1 METKELCNKIKYLI
15 KKQKSFIEICNELQL
30 KDYEVIGLIGLMK
43 QDGELIDYVNGE
55 LVRLKTPPKIND
67 VYQVEASSSHI
78 PLLLISDTHLCSKY
92 DRLDILRYL
101 YAKADER
108 GVKHI
113 LHSGDFT
120 DGRSN
125 RPEHIYEL
133 REPSYEGQVDYCVE
147 KYPTFD
153 GKTYVISGN
162 HDDWWYKSTG
172 SEIVKAIANRRDD
185 IVYLG
190 SDVADM
196 QIGKL
201 KVRLF
206 HGKGG
211 NAYAKCFDCE
221 TEILTENGWKYFC
234 DLTKNEK
241 VATLN
246 LKKNEFEWQQ
256 PIDYINQQY
265 NGEMYHFKS
274 RTIDMMVT
282 PNHRMLVK
290 RYDKN
295 ILQYR
300 KKDLIMPSKSHQK
313 INLDWQ
319 IIEAKD
325 LENAKRQEW
334 QFKRGGQSW
343 TGDLIESVD
352 IPIRSPKKYASN
364 PIKHIGSVKI
374 EDIAELIAWYTT
386 EGYSDGKKISISQ
399 SEVANSNNHKKII
412 DLFKRIGFKKIKT
425 SGRDNKDISV
435 YSVELSE
442 YLIRECGSGSYNK
455 FLPKWLKNQ
464 PSNILKIV
472 FDTMIEGDGWK
483 IGKSSFGYKSVSKR
497 LLDDV
502 SEIAHKLGYGVS
514 KNKDTITMSAIQN
527 YPTINNKP
535 EKINY
540 SGNIY
545 CVSVPNTIIL
555 VRRNGKTCWSGNSYK
570 VQKYLDSIPLEERP
584 HILQTGHIHQSFYM
598 KQDDTHCFQ
607 TSCLEDLTPFA
618 RSMGFAN
625 DKSVWWV
632 DVEMNDRG
640 QIQNITQELETFNTK
655 KLVRRK

>member
-1 METKELCNKIKYLI
+1 METKELCNKIKYLV
-15 KKQKSFIEICNELQL
+15 KKKKGFIEICNELQL

-196 QIGKL
+196 KIGKL

-211 NAYAKCFDCE
+211 NAYAK
-221 TEILTENGWKYFC
+221 
-234 DLTKNEK
+234 
-241 VATLN
+241 
-246 LKKNEFEWQQ
+246 
-256 PIDYINQQY
+256 
-265 NGEMYHFKS
+265 
-274 RTIDMMVT
+274 
-282 PNHRMLVK
+282 
-290 RYDKN
+290 
-295 ILQYR
+295 
-300 KKDLIMPSKSHQK
+300 
-313 INLDWQ
+313 
-319 IIEAKD
+319 
-325 LENAKRQEW
+325 
-334 QFKRGGQSW
+334 
-343 TGDLIESVD
+343 
-352 IPIRSPKKYASN
+352 
-364 PIKHIGSVKI
+364 
-374 EDIAELIAWYTT
+374 
-386 EGYSDGKKISISQ
+386 
-399 SEVANSNNHKKII
+399 
-412 DLFKRIGFKKIKT
+412 
-425 SGRDNKDISV
+425 
-435 YSVELSE
+435 
-442 YLIRECGSGSYNK
+442 
-455 FLPKWLKNQ
+455 
-464 PSNILKIV
+464 
-472 FDTMIEGDGWK
+472 
-483 IGKSSFGYKSVSKR
+483 
-497 LLDDV
+497 
-502 SEIAHKLGYGVS
+502 
-514 KNKDTITMSAIQN
+514 
-527 YPTINNKP
+527 
-535 EKINY
+535 
-540 SGNIY
+540 
-545 CVSVPNTIIL
+545 
-555 VRRNGKTCWSGNSYK
+555 SYK

>member
-1 METKELCNKIKYLI
+1 MKTKELCNKIKYLV
-15 KKQKSFIEICNELQL
+15 KKKKGFIEICNELQL

-43 QDGELIDYVNGE
+43 QDGELIDYINGE

-196 QIGKL
+196 KIGKL

-211 NAYAKCFDCE
+211 NAYAK
-221 TEILTENGWKYFC
+221 
-234 DLTKNEK
+234 
-241 VATLN
+241 
-246 LKKNEFEWQQ
+246 
-256 PIDYINQQY
+256 
-265 NGEMYHFKS
+265 
-274 RTIDMMVT
+274 
-282 PNHRMLVK
+282 
-290 RYDKN
+290 
-295 ILQYR
+295 
-300 KKDLIMPSKSHQK
+300 
-313 INLDWQ
+313 
-319 IIEAKD
+319 
-325 LENAKRQEW
+325 
-334 QFKRGGQSW
+334 
-343 TGDLIESVD
+343 
-352 IPIRSPKKYASN
+352 
-364 PIKHIGSVKI
+364 
-374 EDIAELIAWYTT
+374 
-386 EGYSDGKKISISQ
+386 
-399 SEVANSNNHKKII
+399 
-412 DLFKRIGFKKIKT
+412 
-425 SGRDNKDISV
+425 
-435 YSVELSE
+435 
-442 YLIRECGSGSYNK
+442 
-455 FLPKWLKNQ
+455 
-464 PSNILKIV
+464 
-472 FDTMIEGDGWK
+472 
-483 IGKSSFGYKSVSKR
+483 
-497 LLDDV
+497 
-502 SEIAHKLGYGVS
+502 
-514 KNKDTITMSAIQN
+514 
-527 YPTINNKP
+527 
-535 EKINY
+535 
-540 SGNIY
+540 
-545 CVSVPNTIIL
+545 
-555 VRRNGKTCWSGNSYK
+555 SYK

-632 DVEMNDRG
+632 DVEMNDKG

>member
-1 METKELCNKIKYLI
+1 METKELCNKIKYLV
-15 KKQKSFIEICNELQL
+15 KKKKGFIEICNELQL

-55 LVRLKTPPKIND
+55 LVRLKTPPEIND
-67 VYQVEASSSHI
+67 IYQVEASSSHI

-147 KYPTFD
+147 KYPTFS

-196 QIGKL
+196 KIGKL

-211 NAYAKCFDCE
+211 NAYAK
-221 TEILTENGWKYFC
+221 
-234 DLTKNEK
+234 
-241 VATLN
+241 
-246 LKKNEFEWQQ
+246 
-256 PIDYINQQY
+256 
-265 NGEMYHFKS
+265 
-274 RTIDMMVT
+274 
-282 PNHRMLVK
+282 
-290 RYDKN
+290 
-295 ILQYR
+295 
-300 KKDLIMPSKSHQK
+300 
-313 INLDWQ
+313 
-319 IIEAKD
+319 
-325 LENAKRQEW
+325 
-334 QFKRGGQSW
+334 
-343 TGDLIESVD
+343 
-352 IPIRSPKKYASN
+352 
-364 PIKHIGSVKI
+364 
-374 EDIAELIAWYTT
+374 
-386 EGYSDGKKISISQ
+386 
-399 SEVANSNNHKKII
+399 
-412 DLFKRIGFKKIKT
+412 
-425 SGRDNKDISV
+425 
-435 YSVELSE
+435 
-442 YLIRECGSGSYNK
+442 
-455 FLPKWLKNQ
+455 
-464 PSNILKIV
+464 
-472 FDTMIEGDGWK
+472 
-483 IGKSSFGYKSVSKR
+483 
-497 LLDDV
+497 
-502 SEIAHKLGYGVS
+502 
-514 KNKDTITMSAIQN
+514 
-527 YPTINNKP
+527 
-535 EKINY
+535 
-540 SGNIY
+540 
-545 CVSVPNTIIL
+545 
-555 VRRNGKTCWSGNSYK
+555 SYK

-640 QIQNITQELETFNTK
+640 QIQNITQELETFDTK